1 MSSLFDKAKGFV
13 AEKIAHMPM
22 PEGSVTKVSFKTM
35 TRECIT
41 LHSEIDVT
49 NPYSHRLPICD
60 ISYSLKSGEKVIAS
74 GTLPDP
80 GWIVASGVTK
90 LELPMKV
97 PYDFL
102 ISIMKD
108 IGSDWDIDYELEVG
122 LTIDLPVVGNF
133 TIPLSTKGEFKLPT
147 FKDFFTSSS

>member
-1 MSSLFDKAKGFV
+1 M
-13 AEKIAHMPM
+13 
-22 PEGSVTKVSFKTM
+22 
-35 TRECIT
+35 
-41 LHSEIDVT
+41 
-49 NPYSHRLPICD
+49 
-60 ISYSLKSGEKVIAS
+60 IAS

-108 IGSDWDIDYELEVG
+108 IGSDWDIDYVLEVG